1 SQDWPVHTGRPRA
14 GPPRLRL
21 DRAGRGLW
29 PPPCVEFRQRDHGE
43 SCRLQG
49 GRRPLHYSDP
59 ASEGGLRMHRVPEFD
74 QFVDGRGEIR
84 DLLRDAELDSVTLI
98 RTNRGGIR
106 GNHYHRA
113 TSQWTYVISGRV
125 RWVTQMPGEEA
136 QEDVAGPGSFVLSPP
151 EERHA

>member
-1 SQDWPVHTGRPRA
+1 
-14 GPPRLRL
+14 
-21 DRAGRGLW
+21 
-29 PPPCVEFRQRDHGE
+29 
-43 SCRLQG
+43 
-49 GRRPLHYSDP
+49 
-59 ASEGGLRMHRVPEFD
+59 MHRVPEFD

-151 EERHA
+151 EERHAMIAEEDTAMIVFTRGPRSGEDYESDTIRLDHPLI